1 MGCHA
6 RLGAFGRY
14 SGRMLAETSPI
25 LRLPVVAS
33 SLSRVAAG
41 LLAAFSLACLGAGEL
56 GFSST
61 VSAGLINELSG
72 RFSPAARERVAAW
85 TGFARSE
92 KAVRAQARQSDAAH
106 LQSVN
111 SFVNGVP
118 WYDDLKHWGQVD
130 YWATPAET
138 IGSHGGDCED
148 FAIAKY
154 FLLKEL
160 GFPIERLRI
169 TYVRATKINQ
179 PHMVLAYY
187 ASPAGEPLIL
197 DNLDGRVR
205 PASER
210 TDLVPVYSFNDEDV
224 VIIEGNRRGNSLQI
238 RAWQGLIE
246 RLQREARL

>member
-1 MGCHA
+1 MLVLCSA
-6 RLGAFGRY
+6 ACLAASELGYTTA
-14 SGRMLAETSPI
+14 LTP
-25 LRLPVVAS
+25 
-33 SLSRVAAG
+33 G
-41 LLAAFSLACLGAGEL
+41 LLAEL
-56 GFSST
+56 VT
-61 VSAGLINELSG
+61 
-72 RFSPAARERVAAW
+72 RFSPLARERIVAW
-85 TGFARSE
+85 SGYARAQQ
-92 KAVRAQARQSDAAH
+92 AVRAKLPPPDPVQ

-111 SFVNGVP
+111 TYINAVP
-118 WYDDLKHWGQVD
+118 WYDDAKHWGQVD

-138 IGSHGGDCED
+138 IASHGGDCED

-169 TYVRATKINQ
+169 TYVRATKIDQ

-187 ASPAGEPLIL
+187 ASPGGEPLIL

-210 TDLVPVYSFNDEDV
+210 PDLVPVYSFNDEDV
-224 VIIEGNRRGNSLQI
+224 VIVQGNRRGNSMQI

>member
-1 MGCHA
+1 MLLTSFGC
-6 RLGAFGRY
+6 
-14 SGRMLAETSPI
+14 LA
-25 LRLPVVAS
+25 
-33 SLSRVAAG
+33 
-41 LLAAFSLACLGAGEL
+41 AGEL
-56 GFSST
+56 GYTSTVTPGLIAEMVSRFSS
-61 VSAGLINELSG
+61 S
-72 RFSPAARERVAAW
+72 ARERINGW
-85 TGFARSE
+85 TGFARGQQL
-92 KAVRAQARQSDAAH
+92 ARVRAPSGDAAQ
-106 LQSVN
+106 LQTVN
-111 SFVNGVP
+111 SYVNAVP
-118 WYDDLKHWGQVD
+118 WYDDAKHWGQVD

-138 IGSHGGDCED
+138 IASHGGDCED

-187 ASPAGEPLIL
+187 AAPGDEPLIL

-210 TDLVPVYSFNDEDV
+210 ADLVPVYSFNDEDV
-224 VIIEGNRRGNSLQI
+224 VIIQGNRRGNSMQI